1 MRTRCR
7 YTELNYHAVQYPG
20 EVLMCNVKCR
30 SKEGLSLTDIKVGIP
45 VGAPVHFL
53 VLMFL
58 FFIVLPDRVIASD
71 FNPKHL
77 YEEVS
82 QSIVVVTGSDSK
94 YGKRSI
100 GAGSIIHKDGL
111 ILTNAHIIFN
121 KENKRPFKNLFI
133 ILKPDRVTGNL
144 KNDTSRMYRSELLHY
159 SRKLDLALMKIMSA
173 SVPLPRPINF
183 ADSTFVSIGDPVL
196 AIGHPENGALWSLT
210 TGTISSKIKNYQNIP
225 GKNVFQTETSLNRG
239 NSGGPLIDEN
249 GRLVGVNSMFSR
261 ISKDGLPVI
270 GINFSIMSNVAVQ
283 WIRALR
289 LNIDFSQ
296 DQQITRP
303 SIIREASIVPV
314 PEIGAEQSDVVPQ
327 PKIQE
332 TPKALKKIKP
342 LKKDTFKLFEN
353 DLEEMMSAMRN
364 KIKNKKI
371 LSKNK

>member
-1 MRTRCR
+1 MR
-7 YTELNYHAVQYPG
+7 
-20 EVLMCNVKCR
+20 NVRCR
-30 SKEGLSLTDIKVGIP
+30 SKEGLSLTDIKTGIP

-82 QSIVVVTGSDSK
+82 QSIVAVTGSDSK

-133 ILKPDRVTGNL
+133 ILKPDQVTGNL

-159 SRKLDLALMKIMSA
+159 SLKLDLALMKIMSA

-196 AIGHPENGALWSLT
+196 AIGHPENGGLWSLT
-210 TGTISSKIKNYQNIP
+210 TGTISSKINNYQKIP

-283 WIRALR
+283 WIRSLR
-289 LNIDFSQ
+289 LNIDFAQ
-296 DQQITRP
+296 DQQIIRP

-314 PEIGAEQSDVVPQ
+314 PELEVDQSDVVPQ
-327 PKIQE
+327 PKNQE

-353 DLEEMMSAMRN
+353 DLEKMMSAMRD

-371 LSKNK
+371 LSENK

>member
-1 MRTRCR
+1 
-7 YTELNYHAVQYPG
+7 VQYPG
-20 EVLMCNVKCR
+20 EALTRNVKCR
-30 SKEGLSLTDIKVGIP
+30 SKEDLFLADIKVGIL
-45 VGAPVHFL
+45 VGAPVYFL
-53 VLMFL
+53 FLMFL
-58 FFIVLPDRVIASD
+58 FFMVLPDRVIASD
-71 FNPKHL
+71 FNPKQL

-82 QSIVVVTGSDSK
+82 RSIVAVTGSDSK

-183 ADSTFVSIGDPVL
+183 ADSTFVSIGDPVI
-196 AIGHPENGALWSLT
+196 AIGHPENGGLWSLT
-210 TGTISSKIKNYQNIP
+210 TGTISSKINNYQKIA

-239 NSGGPLIDEN
+239 NSGGPLIDKN

-283 WIRALR
+283 WIQSLR
-289 LNIDFSQ
+289 LNIDFAQ

-303 SIIREASIVPV
+303 SIIQEASIVPV
-314 PEIGAEQSDVVPQ
+314 PELGAEQPDVVPQ
-327 PKIQE
+327 PKSQE

-342 LKKDTFKLFEN
+342 FKKDTFKLFEN
-353 DLEEMMSAMRN
+353 DLEEMMSAMRD

-371 LSKNK
+371 LSANK